1 MGFEFRR
8 GDTLASRLRESLAG
22 GQRVRWEKECGQSW
36 KRTAVTCTERC
47 WYLADGDMFIKCAE
61 LCGCEVEEIVTER
74 SGPPK
79 ESDDSPPQYCQS
91 PQILENSTARYPES
105 LEIRANRQSCPAVL

>member
-1 MGFEFRR
+1 M
-8 GDTLASRLRESLAG
+8 
-22 GQRVRWEKECGQSW
+22 RWEKECGQSW

-79 ESDDSPPQYCQS
+79 EPDDSPPQYCQS
-91 PQILENSTARYPES
+91 PQLLENSTARYPES
-105 LEIRANRQSCPAVL
+105 LEIRANRQSCGPLSPQLHSAIAALTVLSSVLQILV